1 MKQNLPLFL
10 SFLVPLCAKAQD
22 IRLDS
27 IVVKDHYKLEV
38 CYLPEGS
45 KLTQYD
51 NYNGKWKSQKSFFFD
66 CNRDDEGTSYKCMD
80 FQDLYGDIT
89 FKSMVEEERLNNGNF
104 TTSTW
109 RFDQNEGWIGEYLQ
123 KGYMFNDR
131 NAENYESYSWADGK
145 WTPSGKMLSKYD
157 EFANNMTLLESYEVI
172 DGEFVCAYRTTCTP
186 NPYMIPYFWGRFGQE
201 ETMGE
206 TRYYSLDDNGN
217 LVCTNISRHI
227 HDDYGFEVQ
236 NYRYKYEYPTTYII
250 ENGVEKCVTGDIIS
264 YFQPGWQSRHV
275 FYYEGELINDIN
287 YNICGQ
293 PANDPD
299 HTYSDGFVTGYVS
312 GHPWSDTFSW
322 VYTGLGTNS
331 VTEEQKVKVV
341 DEYTYDQYGNEV
353 PTKWHYDYYPAAHWT
368 LDDEGRLISFW
379 ADNAYH
385 PFEFSFCA
393 WEYNATFDEKGRCTY
408 LKTDNTARSGIWYWT
423 WDDNGIC
430 TSYKYYDFYSGTL
443 EDEFTVD
450 LQRDDQGRLL
460 IYDMTRTCSDGTIQR
475 RIENAYRGDEQIK
488 HLVYEGGKLV
498 SGYERRY
505 NDAGKCIY
513 YMGINNNVSLPSIYQ
528 SSFIYE
534 YDEHGNVTKEE
545 ISDDWVTFTFKYEYD
560 YSEPAPSSYR
570 LAFFENYNY
579 FAYGVEPD
587 VAQHCVKSCEA
598 SIIQRNYEGEI
609 ENSESYN
616 VEYHYSSASSIEET
630 LANSGDTPV
639 QFYSISGA
647 RLAEPQKGINI
658 IKRGNSVRKVIVE

>member
-10 SFLVPLCAKAQD
+10 SLLVPLCAKAQD

-27 IVVKDHYKLEV
+27 IVVKDHYKLEIS
-38 CYLPEGS
+38 YLPEGS
-45 KLTQYD
+45 KLTQYAD
-51 NYNGKWKSQKSFFFD
+51 YYGEWLSHQSFFFD
-66 CNRDDEGTSYKCMD
+66 CNRDDEGTSYKRMD
-80 FQDLYGDIT
+80 YQDFYGDIT
-89 FKSMVEEERLNNGNF
+89 FTTMVEEERLNNGNF

-109 RFDQNEGWIGEYLQ
+109 RFDQNEGWIGDYME

-131 NAENYESYSWADGK
+131 VAMDSELYSWANDK
-145 WTPSGKMLSKYD
+145 WIPSVKFQTEYD
-157 EFANNMTLLESYEVI
+157 EFVNNMTLFNSYEGI
-172 DGEFVCAYRTTCTP
+172 DGKFVCTNRITCTP
-186 NPYMIPYFWGRFGQE
+186 NPYMIPFYWPRYGQE

-217 LVCTNISRHI
+217 LVCTDISRHL

-236 NYRYKYEYPTTYII
+236 NYRYDYEYPTTYIV
-250 ENGVEKCVTGDIIS
+250 ENGVEKCVTGHIIS
-264 YFQPGWQSRHV
+264 YFQPGWQSRNI
-275 FYYEGELINDIN
+275 FYYDGELIYDEN
-287 YNICGQ
+287 YNISGQ
-293 PANDPD
+293 LKYAPEL
-299 HTYSDGFVTGYVS
+299 TYSDGFVTGYVS
-312 GHPWSDTFSW
+312 GHPWHDIISW

-353 PTKWHYDYYPAAHWT
+353 PSKWHYDYYPAAHWT

-379 ADNAYH
+379 ADLSYH
-385 PFEFSFCA
+385 LSAFGFSA
-393 WEYNATFDEKGRCTY
+393 TEYNATFDENGRCTY
-408 LKTDNTARSGIWYWT
+408 LKTDNGNKSGIWHWT
-423 WDDNGIC
+423 WDNNGIC
-430 TSYKYYDFYSGTL
+430 TSYKYYNYYTEIL

-450 LQRDDQGRLL
+450 LQRDGQGRLL
-460 IYDMTRTCSDGTIQR
+460 IYDMIRTCSDETIHR

-513 YMGINNNVSLPSIYQ
+513 YMGIDNRYSWSTFSQYYP
-528 SSFIYE
+528 FIYE

-545 ISDDWVTFTFKYEYD
+545 ISDDRVTYTFKYEYD

-570 LAFFENYNY
+570 LAFFT
-579 FAYGVEPD
+579 GVVEPD

-609 ENSESYN
+609 ENSENYN
-616 VEYHYSSASSIEET
+616 VEYHYSSPSSIEET
-630 LANSGDTPV
+630 FANPEDAPI
-639 QFYSISGA
+639 QFYSVSGS
-647 RLAEPQKGINI
+647 RLTEPQKGINI